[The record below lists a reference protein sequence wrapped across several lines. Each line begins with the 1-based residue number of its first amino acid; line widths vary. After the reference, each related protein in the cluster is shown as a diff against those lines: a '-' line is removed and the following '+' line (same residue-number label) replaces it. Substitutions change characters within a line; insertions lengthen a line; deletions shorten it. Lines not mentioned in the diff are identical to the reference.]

1 MRRAMRS
8 GLISEATIKAAL
20 NEARGDLFLASC
32 ALDCTAQELDKYIR
46 RSPVLQAFASTVEQV
61 KNDPAYDRMSA
72 EQFEAQVTVL
82 SRAYKLD
89 GLNVIHELAT
99 MSYGDSAAL
108 AKVKLDAARALRGDQ
123 GHGSADTSAEATL
136 LELNQLYQQNAPR
149 IKEIRTTV
157 VTLTDERAP
166 SPITFELP
174 RNS

>member
-1 MRRAMRS
+1 MRS

-46 RSPVLQAFASTVEQV
+46 RSPALQAFASTVEQV
-61 KNDPAYDRMSA
+61 KSDPAYDRMSA

-99 MSYGDSAAL
+99 MAYGDSAAL
-108 AKVKLDAARALRGDQ
+108 AKVKLDAARALRG
-123 GHGSADTSAEATL
+123 GGEHVGDTSAEATL

-166 SPITFELP
+166 SQPVFELP
-174 RNS
+174 RNP